1 MVTVNLGKTH
11 RKYDHF
17 ADKKKKQMT
26 ALALSYQPG
35 GAKQLNKAGWDTK
48 RESGQEQEIMGEGRE
63 VSAEEEGKD

>member
-35 GAKQLNKAGWDTK
+35 GAKQLNKAG
-48 RESGQEQEIMGEGRE
+48 
-63 VSAEEEGKD
+63 